1 MNALNKLLLY
11 LVLPVVLLICGAATA
26 GYYWVTGP
34 LALPGEKIDL
44 LVPAGATP
52 AGIARLLNQ
61 AGVNVHSG
69 AFVFLARAT
78 ELDKK
83 LKAGGY
89 QISRGDSIL
98 TVLRRIALGEVTS
111 RQITIVEGWT
121 LKQVRAAILNNP
133 DIKKSEPVWSEQI
146 VPRLIE
152 GGTALKSYPPEGLL
166 FPDTYIF
173 SIGTLD
179 TEILERAARIQQKVL
194 DKAWQGR
201 QEGLPLRSP
210 YEALILGSIVEKETG
225 KSSDRAR
232 IAGVFINR
240 LRLNMPLQ
248 TDPTVIYGLGDGYTG
263 RLRKV
268 DLQTDTPW
276 NTYTRNGLPPT
287 PIASVG
293 LASLQAALQPEKHD
307 YLYFVAKGDG
317 SSAFAKTLPEHNRNV
332 AQYILGR
339 KP

>member
-11 LVLPVVLLICGAATA
+11 LVLPIVLVIGSAAA
-26 GYYWVTGP
+26 LGYHWVTRP
-34 LALPGEKIDL
+34 LELPTDKVDL
-44 LVPAGATP
+44 LVPAGSTP
-52 AGIARLLNQ
+52 IAIARLLGQ
-61 AGVNVHSG
+61 AGINVNAT
-69 AFVFLARAT
+69 AFVALARAT

-89 QISRGDSIL
+89 QISRGDSIWQ
-98 TVLRRIALGEVTS
+98 VLRRLALGEVTS
-111 RQITIVEGWT
+111 RQVTIVEGWT
-121 LKQVRAAILNNP
+121 LKQVRAAIYNNP
-133 DIKKSEPVWSEQI
+133 DIKKSDPVWTDKDI
-146 VPRLIE
+146 PRLIE
-152 GGTALKSYPPEGLL
+152 GAAGLKSYPPEGLI

-173 SIGTLD
+173 SIGTPD
-179 TEILERAARIQQKVL
+179 TEILKRAARIQQKVL
-194 DKAWQGR
+194 DKAWQSR
-201 QEGLPLRSP
+201 QDGLPLRSP

-225 KSSDRAR
+225 KASDRAR

-248 TDPTVIYGLGDGYTG
+248 TDPTVIYGLGDSYTG

-287 PIASVG
+287 PISTVG

-317 SSAFAKTLPEHNRNV
+317 TSAFAKTLPEHNRNV
-332 AQYILGR
+332 AQYILGK

>member
-11 LVLPVVLLICGAATA
+11 LVLPIVLVIGSAAA
-26 GYYWVTGP
+26 LGYHWVTRP
-34 LALPGEKIDL
+34 LELPTDKVDL
-44 LVPAGATP
+44 LVPAGSTP
-52 AGIARLLNQ
+52 IAIARLLGQ
-61 AGVNVHSG
+61 AGINVNAT
-69 AFVFLARAT
+69 AFVALARAT

-89 QISRGDSIL
+89 QISR
-98 TVLRRIALGEVTS
+98 
-111 RQITIVEGWT
+111 VEGWT
-121 LKQVRAAILNNP
+121 LKQVRAAIYNNP
-133 DIKKSEPVWSEQI
+133 DIKKSDPVWTDKDI
-146 VPRLIE
+146 PRLIE
-152 GGTALKSYPPEGLL
+152 GAAGLKSYPPEGLI

-173 SIGTLD
+173 SIGTPD

-194 DKAWQGR
+194 DKAWQSR
-201 QEGLPLRSP
+201 QDGLPLRSP

-225 KSSDRAR
+225 KASDRAR

-248 TDPTVIYGLGDGYTG
+248 TDPTVIYGLGDSYTG

-287 PIASVG
+287 PISTVG

-317 SSAFAKTLPEHNRNV
+317 TSAFAKTLPEHNRNV
-332 AQYILGR
+332 AQYILGK

>member
-11 LVLPVVLLICGAATA
+11 LVLPLVLLLGAAAAT
-26 GYYWVTGP
+26 GYHWVTRP
-34 LALPGEKIDL
+34 LVLPSEKVDL

-52 AGIARLLNQ
+52 AVIARVMNQ
-61 AGVNVHSG
+61 AGVNVNST
-69 AFVFLARAT
+69 AFVLLARAT

-98 TVLRRIALGEVTS
+98 RVLRRIALGEVTS
-111 RQITIVEGWT
+111 RQVTIVEGWT
-121 LKQVRAAILNNP
+121 LKQVRAAISSNP
-133 DIKKSEPVWSEQI
+133 DIKKTDPAWTDKEI
-146 VPRLIE
+146 PRLID
-152 GGTALKSYPPEGLL
+152 GGTALKSFPPEGLL

-173 SIGTLD
+173 SIGTSD
-179 TEILERAARIQQKVL
+179 TEILERAARAQQKVL
-194 DKAWQGR
+194 DKVWQSR
-201 QEGLPLRSP
+201 QDGLPLRSP
-210 YEALILGSIVEKETG
+210 YEALILGSIIEKETG

-240 LRLNMPLQ
+240 LKLNMPLQ
-248 TDPTVIYGLGDGYTG
+248 TDPTVIYGLGDAYTG
-263 RLRKV
+263 RIRKV

-293 LASLQAALQPEKHD
+293 LASLQAAVQPEKHD

-317 SSAFAKTLPEHNRNV
+317 TSAFAKSLPEHNRNV